1 MNEDN
6 PLLIPYIRFQYK
18 DPSTDKLMN
27 MITPQKYYNMA
38 LNDIYSSNRNW
49 LTAQL
54 SSKESNI
61 IKELDKVHSLFK
73 ELHSDPEI
81 SYQFEDGIEMC
92 KQSVENHHI
101 HTNYIISQENEW
113 YENEYDA
120 VKSLL
125 VDQKG

>member
-1 MNEDN
+1 MNKDN
-6 PLLIPYIRFQYK
+6 PLLIPYIRLQYR
-18 DPSTDKLMN
+18 DPSTDKLIS
-27 MITPQKYYNMA
+27 MITPQKYYNIA

-49 LTAQL
+49 LTSRL

-101 HTNYIISQENEW
+101 HDNYIVSQENEW

-120 VKSLL
+120 IKSMV
-125 VDQKG
+125 VDKKG